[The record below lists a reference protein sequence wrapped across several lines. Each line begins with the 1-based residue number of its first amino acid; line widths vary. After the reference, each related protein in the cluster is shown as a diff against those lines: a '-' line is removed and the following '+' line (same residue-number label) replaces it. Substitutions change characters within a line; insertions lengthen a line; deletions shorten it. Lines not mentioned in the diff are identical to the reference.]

1 MTTAT
6 STITD
11 GTKPHMVTRK
21 TKGLGRGLDALLGG
35 SAESSDAD
43 GAAAGGH
50 ETRRLDI
57 AAMGLGPLISR
68 ADWEDGE
75 PSATILA
82 AQEAIGWAEHI
93 VILYPLW
100 LGDMPA
106 LLKAFFEQVLR
117 PGFAFRYREGG
128 LPEKKLKGRTAHIVV
143 TMGMPA
149 LLYRIFYGAHSLKS
163 LERNILKFVGITPVR
178 RSIVGNV
185 EGDDDI
191 RGHWL
196 NAIAACGR
204 KGR

>member
-1 MTTAT
+1 MTQRR
-6 STITD
+6 ILIID
-11 GTKPHMVTRK
+11 GHPDPDR
-21 TKGLGRGLDALLGG
+21 GRFVHAL
-35 SAESSDAD
+35 ADHYAD
-43 GAAAGGH
+43 GAAVGGH
-50 ETRRLDI
+50 EMRRIDI
-57 AAMGLGPLISR
+57 AAMNLSPLTSR
-68 ADWEDGE
+68 TDWEERE
-75 PSATILA
+75 PPAAIRS

-149 LLYRIFYGAHSLKS
+149 LFYRTFYGAHSLKS

-185 EGDDDI
+185 EGDGDI
-191 RGHWL
+191 RDYWL
-196 NAIAACGR
+196 DAIASCGR

>member
-1 MTTAT
+1 MTQRR
-6 STITD
+6 ILIID
-11 GTKPHMVTRK
+11 GHPDPDR
-21 TKGLGRGLDALLGG
+21 GRFVHAL
-35 SAESSDAD
+35 ADRYAD